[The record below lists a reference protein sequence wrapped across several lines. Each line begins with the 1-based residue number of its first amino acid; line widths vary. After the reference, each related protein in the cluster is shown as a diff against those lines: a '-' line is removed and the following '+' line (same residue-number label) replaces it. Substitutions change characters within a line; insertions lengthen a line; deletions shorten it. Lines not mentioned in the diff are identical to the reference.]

1 VLADDLGYGDLGFQG
16 AKDIPTPH
24 LDQLARTGVRFSN
37 GYVSHPF
44 CSPTRAGLLTG
55 RYQQRFGHENNPKY
69 DPRDEVAGLPK
80 KETTLADVLQRAGY
94 ITGHVGKWHLGAT
107 PGFHPVSR
115 GFTDSFGFLGGGH
128 DYFEQ
133 QMEGEPREY
142 LIPLH
147 RNRTPVA
154 ESEYLTDAL
163 SREAAAFVEQN
174 KARPFLLYLAYNT
187 PHTPLQVPEK
197 YLSRFAGIADEKR
210 RKYAAMVSSLDD
222 GVGRLMG
229 ALAKAGI
236 EENTV
241 VFFLSDNGGP
251 VGINGSTNT
260 PLRGAKGSVYE
271 GGIRVPF
278 VARWK
283 GRWKPGVRKDVVTS
297 LDLFPTIAGL
307 AGAVVPPEVR
317 LDGVDLSA
325 QLGGRPAG
333 SNERRLFWRT
343 GGGAS
348 FAMREGNYKLVRPP
362 GSTKAELYDLAA
374 DVAESKDLAAAQPA
388 RVKRMQAALDQ
399 WNKGL
404 IAPLFESPRPAAGK
418 KKN

>member
-1 VLADDLGYGDLGFQG
+1 
-16 AKDIPTPH
+16 
-24 LDQLARTGVRFSN
+24 
-37 GYVSHPF
+37 
-44 CSPTRAGLLTG
+44 
-55 RYQQRFGHENNPKY
+55 
-69 DPRDEVAGLPK
+69 
-80 KETTLADVLQRAGY
+80 
-94 ITGHVGKWHLGAT
+94 
-107 PGFHPVSR
+107 
-115 GFTDSFGFLGGGH
+115 
-128 DYFEQ
+128 
-133 QMEGEPREY
+133 
-142 LIPLH
+142 
-147 RNRTPVA
+147 
-154 ESEYLTDAL
+154 
-163 SREAAAFVEQN
+163 
-174 KARPFLLYLAYNT
+174 
-187 PHTPLQVPEK
+187 
-197 YLSRFAGIADEKR
+197 
-210 RKYAAMVSSLDD
+210 MVSSLDD